1 MAIKITQIKP
11 EGAQKSAPSAKDYSG
26 EKKGSSGSAVSGS
39 SGRIQIT
46 KIPGAE
52 KRRSSA
58 ASRKTTRE
66 TEHADELDKQTT
78 PSASRQASKQT
89 FGQRVLKGIESGLVS
104 EGANLANLGG
114 VATDRRGGTEM
125 SGVYRR
131 QAETLD
137 KQIVALE
144 KTLKDPTMTAQ
155 DIKETNEALAIARSE
170 REKYGKVIESGEKT
184 ASSLYDTAD
193 KGYSFAQK
201 LSEESTAGTKGIKKG
216 ALSIVPAAT
225 QIGLQTAERMVA
237 PGMDVAG
244 RALSVAGGNA
254 ADYRRKA
261 GEQYDAEKATLR
273 ATVSALGVAAGGALS
288 KGVNAAGLKLLHAAG
303 KQNYVLPN
311 IALGGA
317 SAVGYAA
324 GETGAS
330 ELSKA
335 MTDEDYAPDWKA
347 IGETAL
353 TAFAFGAISSAINAA
368 AITGRNKKYM
378 NELNDAAKERYDY
391 AKRIIEDPRATV
403 EQKAAGAQSVMD
415 AVDKMRYT
423 LDDLQVV
430 GAQKEVDAMREF
442 LLSIYGEM
450 LPYTNVSAGGISTG
464 ASGLA
469 PVAPV
474 GGSIAPVQTGGGM
487 SAMQENAP
495 TAPISPRAPGAAAV
509 MQNSTPAATPTA
521 RQQNTMPAQSAVTL
535 ESAQGMGEGN
545 LTPAQPNAAQGAAEG
560 KADAL
565 DEGKRV
571 NLLEYSNEQNAQK
584 VEDGLKDGT
593 LAVDAKE
600 NIYRVNEDQHI
611 DRRDSASVG
620 ERSVNAFQFDHP
632 ELHGY
637 YADAAAVLQEEM
649 SFAQKGGELIRRT
662 SREAGDD
669 EYIRTKRGVSERI
682 ARLLDDEGARY
693 DDIDRSLSAII
704 HNHGQENFAAAKRVE
719 LLLDDMLTNGYTDIH
734 GQHIAP
740 NEEYIAAK
748 KAIPGADMSERT
760 HEELPI
766 YDMPEGR
773 NGGIYGRQEENAG
786 GSEPAEGT
794 RQRADA
800 VAAENDLH
808 GGDRGRRPSE
818 PGAGGAG
825 ELRSTTAEGR
835 RRNRELTQRRREI
848 AWEQPLTSAAAL
860 GVQGGTSDET
870 LHVLPE
876 EDWDDELRS
885 FSDWAR
891 GKGVKR
897 VTMVTGLLQ
906 VETENGPVGVRGIIN
921 RESGEMVLRVDGEKR
936 TASEIGKHEVG
947 HLITEEE
954 NVRAFM
960 ETVRGGADW
969 RGIYEVYERCYEPL
983 TNGYVGMTAEE
994 RELYVW
1000 EEIMEDA
1007 YAGIDSYGQRASRYH
1022 EQAVDAIERAAEAA
1036 EHPASEPEGLTLR
1049 AVDEVKSRGPPE
1061 KYSYAGRNAEN
1072 ADLDALHE
1080 AERYE
1085 MQGVDAE
1092 TIRQKTGWFRGADG
1106 KWRSEVNDSGMKLRF
1121 ESGLYDYDTELQ
1133 EKNRAWA
1140 RLTDRKLTDEQRR
1153 DLADYQRSAE
1163 RGDADEALYEKLT
1176 GEFGGDFE
1184 KWALTLETTKEATKS
1199 IPNYTTLGKLVNAPE
1214 LFTAYPDLA
1223 DVGVTFQNLERGQ
1236 NGGYNRR
1243 FDSIELSRDLKNRPE
1258 ALLNSLIH
1266 EVQHAI
1272 QRREGFT
1279 PGANLKYWNRKLEE
1293 GYDGRDAETRR
1304 EGARLRERYEQ
1315 MKADDPEF
1323 MRSMEELN
1331 AMAPTV
1337 PRGKVD
1343 MDTWEQVEPDP
1354 PEWVRFDERR
1364 DQLEE
1369 KYGDRVWDY
1378 FSLRDSIDRNARD
1391 GRLPGD
1397 LYRDTAGEI
1406 EARDAAARRGLTAEE
1421 RRGRKPDTGDENT
1434 VFADGGVSYSIANT
1448 RDMPWKDQVRGY
1460 FSNDGTIKSSDSLYL
1475 GESSVEG
1482 VDNAPMYIP
1491 TSVITKAI
1499 RPPKGSRSAHALS
1512 QKNILNLQEGIKN
1525 APVVIDN
1532 PARNSI
1538 VYVTVD
1544 QDSAGNYII
1553 AALDKSNDLYGE
1565 TAHKVTSI
1573 HGRENIAAMLEKLG
1587 DDATIFVK
1595 NENKLNRMLPGNQIL
1610 KSLAL
1615 RAKVELDDNSVSGHG
1630 ENVKSPTLGDEIR
1643 RQIMGEET
1651 TPFKTGESPTKDVD
1665 TGGAASSAESVS
1677 ENGGNVKTKTR
1688 YSVEDETD
1696 SAGRELTMQQQEYF
1710 KDSKVRDEDGRLKS
1724 VYHATYDTFT
1734 VFDHNKLGALTDGNA
1749 TDDDW
1754 AATSHIGFWFNTED
1768 LSKTSGLG
1776 NRAENAYLN
1785 ITNPYDA
1792 GSLESLVDE
1801 MAQYN
1806 GTPAEKGNAFAD
1818 RLRSEGYDGIYIRDE
1833 EFGGDSY
1840 VALSS
1845 EQIKRVNNKTP
1856 TDDPDIRFS
1865 AEDEDG
1871 GEWDKELARM
1881 PQSVQ
1886 EAVRRVKDE
1895 RSKKPNMQEFPNLDA
1910 YLSGRSAQQ
1919 AAEKAERLR
1928 DKGKD
1933 EFKGTEALEKLG
1945 VKIENSAGD
1954 YSNVEQLIA
1963 NDRAAKTIQRET
1975 RKAIKR
1981 LGATP
1986 KEQNFALNIASGLY
2000 DEADIPATMN
2010 RGKVIE
2016 LADYYS
2022 AEQSMSTDFIRQRR
2036 AEINENLQEKMKDLF
2051 DEHFDGEFTMEK
2063 SGKGISPESG
2073 FALYHRTPQRSMRA
2087 IFGWKRGEKINEAI
2101 FEPVYVNEQERKRFV
2116 NRMHDEVRTFKGKDG
2131 KEEALTQRE
2140 RALAQLSIEGKAVE
2154 EMVGKSEIKQQIIHA
2169 AENLLDGAEMKDT
2182 AQEFGLHGKEER
2194 ELAQRY
2200 ADWLETKRELDSGE
2214 VDRVRVE
2221 NAAAK
2226 YSGLYNEFY
2235 AAINDFLVAHGYE
2248 PIGFI
2253 KGYAPHFQPEAES
2266 GKLERA
2272 LKAIGVD
2279 LGAEVGKLPASIA
2292 GLTKEFKPN
2301 KRYNPFFQHRN
2312 GKSTDYDIQKGFE
2325 KYVDYLS
2332 DVLYHTDD
2340 IMRTRAASK
2349 YFRKKYAPD
2358 EISAQIQQAED
2369 LKFATA
2375 EEKELFLKTNDII
2388 DSSAKMSYQ
2397 AMNQAMEKYTDSL
2410 FDNVKQTT
2418 KYGDLVTWLDDY
2430 ANKLAGKQLFNDRN
2444 TEKEFGRM
2452 SLNIPKKLVN
2462 AFTRANVAGNL
2473 SSALNQTAQLPMIA
2487 GELGPKY
2494 VVEAIGDIAS
2504 GKAKGGF
2511 ADRSDFLTEKRG
2523 IRYLTSTKGDKFT
2536 AALFWPLE
2544 RMDYLVSSIAVRGKY
2559 RKELAEGKSEKDA
2572 LRAADRWGR
2581 DMMGSRSKG
2590 AAPLTFQSKTVIA
2603 QMVNLF
2609 QVEALNS
2616 WEHVTQD
2623 LFGPG
2628 LREMEEKLG
2637 KKEASRRLAG
2647 IIVGTLLGAF
2657 ILNRVDEELYGG
2669 TPAQFDVLGLLTGF
2683 LASGNGLSTNEQ
2695 LGVWVDDVWQKMTGE
2710 RLFGT
2715 DEDAGNDKFNLAAA
2729 AEDTIYNISNDIP
2742 YARNVAGVFGVGDQT
2757 LPMPDLWGTATGI
2770 GKTLKKQAAGKFDS
2784 PGDFWSE
2791 VGRQLMGLVGDTV
2804 PGGRQ
2809 IEKTAQGAETLARGG
2824 TYKGSG
2830 DNERLQYAVNP
2841 DFSTVLQAMLFGR
2854 NALSEARDFYAANDG
2869 GLSASQTRTY
2879 QELVDMGADREVV
2892 YDAIQKWRKIDKD
2905 DSLTD
2910 GEREAAQFELVR
2922 KLKLTNE
2929 QKERL
2934 HDDLSRSSRSYAA
2947 AQEAQKQG
2955 ISAETYAEYKD
2966 ATADLTADKDENGK
2980 AINGSKKAKVLDA
2993 IDKMQLS
3000 KKQKDWLYLDAGYS
3014 EKDIGKAPWNS

>member
-52 KRRSSA
+52 KRRSIA

-131 QAETLD
+131 QVETLD
-137 KQIVALE
+137 KQITALE

-184 ASSLYDTAD
+184 AGSLYDTAD

-288 KGVNAAGLKLLHAAG
+288 KGVNAAGLKLLRAAG

-391 AKRIIEDPRATV
+391 AKRIIEDPRATA

-450 LPYTNVSAGGISTG
+450 LPYTGTSAGGIGTG
-464 ASGLA
+464 ASGLV
-469 PVAPV
+469 PVGPV
-474 GGSIAPVQTGGGM
+474 GGGIAPLRTGGGM

-495 TAPISPRAPGAAAV
+495 TPPISPRAPGAAAV
-509 MQNSTPAATPTA
+509 MQNTEPAPAPTVG
-521 RQQNTMPAQSAVTL
+521 QQNTMPAQPAVTP
-535 ESAQGMGEGN
+535 ESAQGTGGGN
-545 LTPAQPNAAQGAAEG
+545 LTPTQPNAAQGAAEG

-565 DEGKRV
+565 DAGKRV

-620 ERSVNAFQFDHP
+620 GRSVNAFQFDHP
-632 ELHGY
+632 ELHSY

-682 ARLLDDEGARY
+682 ARLLDDEGVRY
-693 DDIDRSLSAII
+693 DDIDRSLDAII

-786 GSEPAEGT
+786 GPEPAEGT
-794 RQRADA
+794 GQRADA

-876 EDWDDELRS
+876 EDWDDELRG

-891 GKGVKR
+891 GKGVKH

-954 NVRAFM
+954 NVRVFM
-960 ETVRGGADW
+960 ETVRGSADW

-1007 YAGIDSYGQRASRYH
+1007 YAGIDSYGQRASHYH
-1022 EQAVDAIERAAEAA
+1022 EQAVDAIERTAEAA
-1036 EHPASEPEGLTLR
+1036 EHPASELEGLTLR

-1061 KYSYAGRNAEN
+1061 KYSYAGLNAEN

-1121 ESGLYDYDTELQ
+1121 ESGLYDYDTELR

-1163 RGDADEALYEKLT
+1163 RGDTDEALYEKLT

-1214 LFTAYPDLA
+1214 LFAAYPDLA
-1223 DVGVTFQNLERGQ
+1223 DVGVTFQTLERGQ

-1272 QRREGFT
+1272 QQRESFT

-1304 EGARLRERYEQ
+1304 EGARLREQYEQ
-1315 MKADDPEF
+1315 MKASDPEF

-1406 EARDAAARRGLTAEE
+1406 EARDAASRRGLTAEE

-1434 VFADGGVSYSIANT
+1434 VFADGGESYSINNT
-1448 RDMPWKDQVRGY
+1448 RGLTIREQMRKYRAGEMTTHDEFYYGESPSSLDAAGFDGKPLVMSQKDFRKSRSEKHNVPPRAMTRLAEALSDPVLSFEVGDKIGILTKDI
-1460 FSNDGTIKSSDSLYL
+1460 DGDGKPLLVGVLKNTELDGESVNRIKSAYGLDDPQAWIKNQIAEGKTLRIYDSKKADSFL
-1475 GESSVEG
+1475 GEFG
-1482 VDNAPMYIP
+1482 Y
-1491 TSVITKAI
+1491 KAE
-1499 RPPKGSRSAHALS
+1499 RPKDYRS
-1512 QKNILNLQEGIKN
+1512 
-1525 APVVIDN
+1525 
-1532 PARNSI
+1532 
-1538 VYVTVD
+1538 
-1544 QDSAGNYII
+1544 
-1553 AALDKSNDLYGE
+1553 
-1565 TAHKVTSI
+1565 
-1573 HGRENIAAMLEKLG
+1573 G
-1587 DDATIFVK
+1587 DTISDV
-1595 NENKLNRMLPGNQIL
+1595 
-1610 KSLAL
+1610 
-1615 RAKVELDDNSVSGHG
+1615 H

-1651 TPFKTGESPTKDVD
+1651 EPFKTGESSAKDVD

-1677 ENGGNVKTKTR
+1677 ENGGNVKPKTR

-1696 SAGRELTMQQQEYF
+1696 SAGRELTAQQREYF
-1710 KDSKVRDEDGRLKS
+1710 KDSKARDEQGRLLTL
-1724 VYHATYDTFT
+1724 YHGTGAKFT
-1734 VFDHNKLGALTDGNA
+1734 VFDRGRIEQNFQNRGGDLGFYFSPYIEDAQGYAREATFSTGGEKTIMEVYLNLKNPLVIEDEGWGSAISQADIRHGDLKRWAQEGGHDGIIVKSTDEV
-1749 TDDDW
+1749 DDD
-1754 AATSHIGFWFNTED
+1754 
-1768 LSKTSGLG
+1768 
-1776 NRAENAYLN
+1776 
-1785 ITNPYDA
+1785 
-1792 GSLESLVDE
+1792 
-1801 MAQYN
+1801 
-1806 GTPAEKGNAFAD
+1806 GTPDAVYIAF
-1818 RLRSEGYDGIYIRDE
+1818 SP
-1833 EFGGDSY
+1833 
-1840 VALSS
+1840 
-1845 EQIKRVNNKTP
+1845 EQIKNVSNETP

-1895 RSKKPNMQEFPNLDA
+1895 RSKKPSMQEFPNLDA

-2010 RGKVIE
+2010 RGKVVE

-2036 AEINENLQEKMKDLF
+2036 AEINDRLQEKMKDLF
-2051 DEHFDGEFTMEK
+2051 DEHFDGEFTKEK

-2116 NRMHDEVRTFKGKDG
+2116 NRMHDEVRTFKGEDG

-2375 EEKELFLKTNDII
+2375 EEKELFLKTNGII
-2388 DSSAKMSYQ
+2388 DSSTKMSYQ

-2410 FDNVKQTT
+2410 FDDVTQTT

-2430 ANKLAGKQLFNDRN
+2430 ANKLAGKQLFNDRSM
-2444 TEKEFGRM
+2444 EREVGRM
-2452 SLNIPKKLVN
+2452 SLNVGRKLVSTF
-2462 AFTRANVAGNL
+2462 ARANVAGNL

-2494 VVEAIGDIAS
+2494 VAEAIGDITS
-2504 GKAKGGF
+2504 GKARGDF

-2590 AAPLTFQSKTVIA
+2590 TAPLTFQSKNLIS

-2715 DEDAGNDKFNLAAA
+2715 DEDAGNDEFNLAAA
-2729 AEDTIYNISNDIP
+2729 AEDTIYNVSNDVP
-2742 YARNVAGVFGVGDQT
+2742 YVRNVSGLLGLGDQT
-2757 LPMPDLWGTATGI
+2757 LPMPDIYSTAKGI
-2770 GKTLKKQAAGKFDS
+2770 GSAVSDAAS
-2784 PGDFWSE
+2784 GDTEGFGSE
-2791 VGRQLMGLVGDTV
+2791 IMRQLMGLVGDTV

-2809 IEKTAQGAETLARGG
+2809 VEKSVQGAGVIKNGG
-2824 TYKGSG
+2824 LYKGSG
-2830 DNERLQYAVNP
+2830 ENKRLQYPAKP
-2841 DFSTVLQAMLFGR
+2841 FLEDPWEALRAGLFGR

-2879 QELVDMGADREVV
+2879 QELVDMGADREVI

>member
-52 KRRSSA
+52 KQRSIA

-137 KQIVALE
+137 KQIAALE
-144 KTLKDPTMTAQ
+144 KTLKDPTMTVQ

-288 KGVNAAGLKLLHAAG
+288 KGVNAAGLKLLRTAG

-391 AKRIIEDPRATV
+391 AKRIIEDPRATA

-450 LPYTNVSAGGISTG
+450 IPYTNVSAGGIGTG

-509 MQNSTPAATPTA
+509 MQNTEPAPAPTVG
-521 RQQNTMPAQSAVTL
+521 QQNTMPTQPAVTP

-545 LTPAQPNAAQGAAEG
+545 LTPTQPNAAQGAAEG

-565 DEGKRV
+565 DAGKRV

-632 ELHGY
+632 ELHSY

-682 ARLLDDEGARY
+682 TRLLDDEGVRY

-786 GSEPAEGT
+786 GPEPAEGT
-794 RQRADA
+794 GQRADA

-818 PGAGGAG
+818 PGAGGVG

-876 EDWDDELRS
+876 EDWDDELRG

-891 GKGVKR
+891 GKGVKH
-897 VTMVTGLLQ
+897 VTMVMGLLQ

-921 RESGEMVLRVDGEKR
+921 RKSGEMVLRVDGEKR

-1007 YAGIDSYGQRASRYH
+1007 YAGIDSYGQRASSYH
-1022 EQAVDAIERAAEAA
+1022 EQAVSAIERAAEAA

-1121 ESGLYDYDTELQ
+1121 ESGLYDYDTELR

-1163 RGDADEALYEKLT
+1163 RGDTDEALYEKLT

-1199 IPNYTTLGKLVNAPE
+1199 IPNYTTLGELVDAPE
-1214 LFTAYPDLA
+1214 LFAAYPDLA

-1272 QRREGFT
+1272 QQREGFT

-1304 EGARLRERYEQ
+1304 EGARLREQYEQ
-1315 MKADDPEF
+1315 MKANDPEF

-1434 VFADGGVSYSIANT
+1434 VFADGGVSYSINNT
-1448 RDMPWKDQVRGY
+1448 RGLTIREQMKKYRAGEMTTHDEFYYGESPSSLDAAGFDGKPLVMSQKDFRKSRSEKHNVPPRAMTRLAEALSDPVLSFEVGDKIGILTKDI
-1460 FSNDGTIKSSDSLYL
+1460 DGDGKPLLVGVLKNTELDGESVNRIKSAYGLDDPQAWIKNQITEGKTLRIYDSKKADSFL
-1475 GESSVEG
+1475 GEFG
-1482 VDNAPMYIP
+1482 Y
-1491 TSVITKAI
+1491 KAE
-1499 RPPKGSRSAHALS
+1499 RPKDYRS
-1512 QKNILNLQEGIKN
+1512 
-1525 APVVIDN
+1525 
-1532 PARNSI
+1532 
-1538 VYVTVD
+1538 
-1544 QDSAGNYII
+1544 
-1553 AALDKSNDLYGE
+1553 
-1565 TAHKVTSI
+1565 
-1573 HGRENIAAMLEKLG
+1573 G
-1587 DDATIFVK
+1587 DTISDV
-1595 NENKLNRMLPGNQIL
+1595 
-1610 KSLAL
+1610 
-1615 RAKVELDDNSVSGHG
+1615 H

-1651 TPFKTGESPTKDVD
+1651 EPFKTGESSAKDVD

-1677 ENGGNVKTKTR
+1677 ENGGNVKPKTR
-1688 YSVEDETD
+1688 FSVEDETD
-1696 SAGRELTMQQQEYF
+1696 SAGRELTAQQREYF
-1710 KDSKVRDEDGRLKS
+1710 KDSKARDEQGRLLTL
-1724 VYHATYDTFT
+1724 YHGTGAKFT
-1734 VFDHNKLGALTDGNA
+1734 VFDRGRIEQNFQNRGGDLGFYFSPYIEDAQGYAREATFSTGGEKTIMEVYLNLKNPLVIEDEGWGSAISQADIRHGDLKRWAQEGGHDGIIVKSTDEV
-1749 TDDDW
+1749 DDD
-1754 AATSHIGFWFNTED
+1754 
-1768 LSKTSGLG
+1768 
-1776 NRAENAYLN
+1776 
-1785 ITNPYDA
+1785 
-1792 GSLESLVDE
+1792 
-1801 MAQYN
+1801 
-1806 GTPAEKGNAFAD
+1806 GTPDAVYIAF
-1818 RLRSEGYDGIYIRDE
+1818 SP
-1833 EFGGDSY
+1833 
-1840 VALSS
+1840 
-1845 EQIKRVNNKTP
+1845 EQIKNVSNETP

-1919 AAEKAERLR
+1919 EAEKAERLR

-2010 RGKVIE
+2010 RGKVVE

-2051 DEHFDGEFTMEK
+2051 DEHFDGEFTKEK

-2116 NRMHDEVRTFKGKDG
+2116 NRMHDEVRTFKGEDG
-2131 KEEALTQRE
+2131 KEGALTQRE

-2169 AENLLDGAEMKDT
+2169 AENLLDGAEMKDA

-2214 VDRVRVE
+2214 VDRARVE

-2375 EEKELFLKTNDII
+2375 EEKELFLKTNGII

-2410 FDNVKQTT
+2410 FDDVTQTT

-2430 ANKLAGKQLFNDRN
+2430 ANKLAGKQLFNDRSM
-2444 TEKEFGRM
+2444 EREVGRM
-2452 SLNIPKKLVN
+2452 SLNVGRKLVSTF
-2462 AFTRANVAGNL
+2462 ARANVAGNL

-2494 VVEAIGDIAS
+2494 VAEAIGDITS
-2504 GKAKGGF
+2504 GKAKGDF

-2590 AAPLTFQSKTVIA
+2590 AAPLTFQSKNLIS

-2628 LREMEEKLG
+2628 LREMEEKLS

-2695 LGVWVDDVWQKMTGE
+2695 LGVWVDDVWQKMIGE

-2715 DEDAGNDKFNLAAA
+2715 DEDAGNGKFSLAAA
-2729 AEDTIYNISNDIP
+2729 TEDTIYNVSNDVP
-2742 YARNVAGVFGVGDQT
+2742 YVRNVSGLLGLGDQT
-2757 LPMPDLWGTATGI
+2757 LPMPDIYGTAKGI
-2770 GKTLKKQAAGKFDS
+2770 GSAVSDAAS
-2784 PGDFWSE
+2784 GDTEGFGSE
-2791 VGRQLMGLVGDTV
+2791 IMRQLMGIAGDTL

-2809 IEKTAQGAETLARGG
+2809 LEKTAQGAETLARGG

-2929 QKERL
+2929 QKERM

-2955 ISAETYAEYKD
+2955 ISAETYAKYKD
-2966 ATADLTADKDENGK
+2966 TTADLTADKDENGK
-2980 AINGSKKAKVLDA
+2980 TINGSKKAKVLDA
-2993 IDKMQLS
+2993 IDKMQLN
-3000 KKQKDWLYLDAGYS
+3000 KKQKDWLYRDAGYS